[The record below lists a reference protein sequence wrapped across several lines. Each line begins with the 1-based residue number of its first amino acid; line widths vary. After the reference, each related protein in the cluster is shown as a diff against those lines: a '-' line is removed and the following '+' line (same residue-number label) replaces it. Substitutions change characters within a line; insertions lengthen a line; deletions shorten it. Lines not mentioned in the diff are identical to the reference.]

1 MSFTYGFY
9 NSVNGD
15 RMYDASQFGS
25 IFDGVIN
32 DGVYM
37 SQGNHF
43 AVNAGSG
50 MNITVGT
57 GRAWFN
63 HTWCLNDSLYPLNI
77 SAADLIDPRIDA
89 VVIEVNRDSNVRAN
103 SIKMVVGTPGETP
116 RKPAMVHTEFV
127 DQYPLAYVRVPA
139 QATSITQANIENAVG
154 TSATPFVTGV
164 IQTMNIDTLIAQWQ
178 AQWQEYIVAREEAMD
193 NWTDAEKAAFQSW
206 EQDTKDEI
214 DLWYQNQQNEFT
226 QWYEEQTGGFE
237 TWSSTQM
244 DIFENW
250 SEEQQSAFE
259 TWFET
264 IRGILDED
272 VAGHLQNEIDETF
285 NAVEVDEP
293 NDRLIFTRVDQV
305 QVPVTLSGGHAIY
318 DSEGTKMNK
327 RKGLEFSNVFDVE
340 DDPVNDRTVIG
351 SPFTVVNGKVCIKY
365 EVD

>member
-193 NWTDAEKAAFQSW
+193 SWTDAEKASFQSW

-214 DLWYQNQQNEFT
+214 DLWYQNQQT
-226 QWYEEQTGGFE
+226 
-237 TWSSTQM
+237 
-244 DIFENW
+244 
-250 SEEQQSAFE
+250 AFE
-259 TWFET
+259 TWFEG

-272 VAGHLQNEIDETF
+272 VAGHLQNEIDGTF
-285 NAVEVDEP
+285 TDVTNDEA
-293 NDRLIFTRVDQV
+293 NDRLIFTRVDSTI
-305 QVPVTLSGGHAIY
+305 VPVTISGGHKIEN
-318 DSEGTKMNK
+318 SSGTQMPK
-327 RKGLEFSNVFDVE
+327 RKSLQFTNTTVT
-340 DDPVNDRTVIG
+340 DDATNDRL
-351 SPFTVVNGKVCIKY
+351 VVQGFSGNYNDLSNKPTIHDMYGGTSGMTDSVTPLETGTLYLQY
-365 EVD
+365 E